1 MSKILIVVGG
11 TWESRWGL
19 LGAIATKAEQRGW
32 QPLWVDYPASYG
44 TPESFEDSLQRG
56 VTLLH
61 LTLRAKTW
69 AGDQVAII
77 GFSQGAAVVERCLR
91 EREDRA
97 TQRVKYVGLF
107 GNPYRAGN
115 DQVGPNPGGLG
126 VIGPL
131 APASMRPIAGRW
143 ENYALPGDLIAACPA
158 DSLIRLVYPFTR
170 WMSVQ
175 APDRWVRDLLPKL
188 SVVWLL
194 RNVPELR
201 DIRQLPGLLSRI
213 QRATELAYH
222 YQTTGIH
229 GKYASR
235 ALGGGYGIP
244 TQLALTALEE
254 I

>member
-1 MSKILIVVGG
+1 VGSPRRHRHEGRTERLATAVGG
-11 TWESRWGL
+11 LPGQLWHTGVV
-19 LGAIATKAEQRGW
+19 RGFTAARHH
-32 QPLWVDYPASYG
+32 LASPD
-44 TPESFEDSLQRG
+44 TPRDD
-56 VTLLH
+56 
-61 LTLRAKTW
+61 K
-69 AGDQVAII
+69 VAII

-91 EREDRA
+91 DREDLA

-107 GNPYRAGN
+107 GNPYRAPN
-115 DQVGPNPGGLG
+115 DQVGPNPGGSG

-131 APASMRPIAGRW
+131 APASLRPIAGRW

-175 APDRWVRDLLPKL
+175 APEKWVRDLLPKL

-194 RNVPELR
+194 RNIPELR